1 MITILLNANSEVF
14 HNSPTPLN
22 MAVIGVVAE
31 GSVAGALALTTEGI
45 YVRLNAG
52 VIASLPQS
60 ETAYE
65 HGYAAY
71 GENGSRLT
79 DNPHSYGTIGHQYWD
94 KGFRAALSEDET
106 NQDDIDDLAV
116 EDE

>member
-1 MITILLNANSEVF
+1 MMVMLNANTEIF

-22 MAVIGVVAE
+22 MAVIGVVDHE
-31 GSVAGALALTTEGI
+31 SVLGALALTTKGI

-52 VIASLPQS
+52 VTTSLPQP

-71 GENGSRLT
+71 GENGSRIT
-79 DNPHSYGTIGHQYWD
+79 DNPHAYGTIGYRYWD

-106 NQDDIDDLAV
+106 YQDDIDDLAM